1 MTMTTPAPSA
11 QMAVGAPT
19 VRQRP
24 VRHHVTAVLVSHNG
38 AHWLPRVLDAL
49 ADQTRPIEVLV
60 AVDTGSDDGSL
71 DLLRAQLGEASVLS
85 TGRRTGFGDAVRLG
99 LAHEGG
105 PDDDVT
111 EWVWL
116 LHDDCA
122 PQPQALA
129 HLLDT
134 AGQSTMVGVVG
145 PKLVDWDEP
154 SHLLEVGVSVSRGG
168 RRSNGVTANER
179 DQGQHDHRADVLAVG
194 TAGMLVNRHLWD
206 RLGGLD
212 PALALLRDDVDLCW
226 RAHLAGRRV
235 VLAPRAV
242 VADAQASTRG
252 LRVVHAVRAP
262 LRRVE
267 RQHALQVVLAR
278 CSWPAL
284 PFVLAWLLVGGLA
297 RATGLLAAKAVRPAV
312 DELVSTLAVV
322 LTPWTWLG
330 LRWRARGTRSV
341 RRRDVAGLLTPR
353 LAFVRHALERVGG
366 LAGHEATDERALVAA
381 EPGPVADESDP
392 VRLTPARWPRRLLRH
407 PMTSVLLVVAAIT
420 AVATRGLTGGLSGR
434 GALAGGELAPAQG
447 RPLDLWH
454 AALDG
459 WSGPGLGAASTA
471 SPAALVRAA
480 AATVLS
486 PIAGDDA
493 PARAI
498 DVMLLGAPVLAAVSA
513 YVAAGLVA
521 RSRWTRGWAALAWAS
536 LPGLTSGIGGGRLGP
551 VAAYVL
557 LPIVA
562 AAVAKALT
570 PRGTGAWRSTCLAA
584 LGLALV
590 ASALPMLLVAVL
602 LVGVGGTLLGHGLV
616 RVRAFLLLVLTPAL
630 LGPWLGV
637 LVDDPRRLLAGP
649 GVLVVSPAS
658 TPLDAIA
665 ALAPLPA
672 LVPGWAAAAVV
683 GALLVA
689 GLAGLLRT
697 GARGNALLAVWVLGL
712 LGLAAALAA
721 PGVVVAQTSN
731 GPAYVWAG
739 AGLLLLALAVVAS
752 AVAGA
757 DGLRGRLARHRFGW
771 RQLLVAPVVAAAV
784 LAPMAA
790 GVAWAW
796 RGAENPLQRNSSVP
810 LAVAVDAARGPL
822 ALRTLVIGADGGDLT
837 YRLDGAEPA
846 AWSRERIAGSS
857 AALSPAAG
865 SPVAAVVASLTG
877 ASPTAKGL
885 RELAVGFVVVQAAA
899 PAQIRARLDTVAGL
913 VHLGSDRGA
922 TLWRVQQP
930 QPRVSLGTPG
940 KLTAVPVSGSHSAVD
955 TAIEPGT
962 SGRRLMLSEP
972 VSPGWQA
979 TLDGARLAPVSDS
992 AAPWRQVFVV
1002 PSAGGRLVVSYDDP
1016 VRRWWLIG
1024 QGALAAALLLL
1035 ALPGRSRVPR

>member
-1 MTMTTPAPSA
+1 MTVTTPARRVEGP
-11 QMAVGAPT
+11 PT

-38 AHWLPRVLDAL
+38 SLWLPRVLDAL
-49 ADQTRPIEVLV
+49 ADQTRPIDVLV

-71 DLLRAQLGEASVLS
+71 DLLRARLGETSVLS

-116 LHDDCA
+116 VHDDCA

-129 HLLDT
+129 HLLDA

-168 RRSNGVTANER
+168 RRSSGVTANER
-179 DQGQHDHRADVLAVG
+179 DQGQHDHRTDVLAVG

-252 LRVVHAVRAP
+252 LRAVHAVRAP
-262 LRRVE
+262 LRRVD
-267 RQHALQVVLAR
+267 RQHGLQVELAR

-284 PFVLAWLLVGGLA
+284 PFVLAWLLVGGLV
-297 RATGLLAAKAVRPAV
+297 RATGLLVAKAVRPAV
-312 DELVSTLAVV
+312 DELVSTLAVA

-353 LAFVRHALERVGG
+353 LAFVRHGLERVGG
-366 LAGHEATDERALVAA
+366 LAGHEAADESALVAA

-392 VRLTPARWPRRLLRH
+392 VRLAPARWPRRLLRH
-407 PMTSVLLVVAAIT
+407 PMTSVLLAVAAMT
-420 AVATRGLTGGLSGR
+420 AVATRGLTGGLSGGLSAR

-447 RPLDLWH
+447 RSLDLWH

-480 AATVLS
+480 ATTLLAPV
-486 PIAGDDA
+486 AGDDA
-493 PARAI
+493 PARAV
-498 DVMLLGAPVLAAVSA
+498 DMLLLGAPVLAAISA

-521 RSRWTRGWAALAWAS
+521 RSRWARGWAALAWAS
-536 LPGLTSGIGGGRLGP
+536 LPLLTSGISGGRLGP

-570 PRGTGAWRSTCLAA
+570 PRGAGAWRSTCVAA

-590 ASALPMLLVAVL
+590 VSALPLLLIAVL
-602 LVGVGGTLLGHGLV
+602 LVGVGGALLGHGLV
-616 RVRAFLLLVLTPAL
+616 RVRAILLLVLTPAL
-630 LGPWLGV
+630 LGPWLEA
-637 LVDDPRRLLAGP
+637 LVDHPRRLLAGP

-658 TPLDAIA
+658 TPLDAIT

-672 LVPGWAAAAVV
+672 LVPGWAAAGVV
-683 GALLVA
+683 GMLLVA

-697 GARGNALLAVWVLGL
+697 GARGNALLAGWVLGL

-721 PGVVVAQTSN
+721 PAVVVAQTPN
-731 GPAYVWAG
+731 GPAHVWAG
-739 AGLLLLALAVVAS
+739 VGLLLLALAVVAS

-784 LAPMAA
+784 LAPVTA

-796 RGAENPLQRNSSVP
+796 RGAENPLQRNSSAP
-810 LAVAVDAARGPL
+810 PAVAVDAARGPL

-846 AWSRERIAGSS
+846 AWSRERLG
-857 AALSPAAG
+857 LSQAAG

-899 PAQIRARLDTVAGL
+899 PAQVRARLDTVAGL

-922 TLWRVQQP
+922 ALWRVQQP
-930 QPRVSLGTPG
+930 QPRVSLDTEG

-955 TAIEPGT
+955 TTVGPGA
-962 SGRRLMLSEP
+962 SGRRLLLSEP

-979 TLDGARLAPVSDS
+979 TLDGARLTPVRD
-992 AAPWRQVFVV
+992 AATPWRQAFAV
-1002 PSAGGRLVVSYDDP
+1002 PSAGGLLVVSYDDP
-1016 VRRWWLIG
+1016 VRRWWLLG